1 MCGICGFTHAQPK
14 DAQVLK
20 NMCDIMAHRGPDGE
34 GAYLANGI
42 ALGHRRLSLIDLEG
56 GYQPMVRKSNH
67 HVSELIS
74 AGQALGTNKKPNDI
88 PVVSQNGEYAI
99 VFNGEIYNYRDLA
112 AVLKAEGW
120 VLKTTSDT
128 EVLLTGY
135 IAWGEKVLDRIRGMF
150 AFAIWDEQKQI
161 LFCARDFF
169 GIKPFYYTVQ
179 QEQFIFASEIK
190 SILEHPAYERELN
203 REALEQ
209 YLSFQ
214 FSALP
219 ETFFKGIYKLPPAH
233 SMVVHPD
240 GHIEMKQYWSPLF
253 NEASEGCSLHEA
265 AERVG
270 EAMRESVHYHNVA
283 DVEVGSFMSS
293 GIDSSYMAA
302 LLAQENPLVQT
313 FTVGFSEYEGERD
326 EISWAAEL
334 AEKLDVSN
342 TNKYITQD
350 EYWKALPYVQWH
362 MDEPSGDPS
371 AVALFFV
378 DQIASKKVKAV
389 LSGEGADELFGGY
402 KIYQAPMA
410 TDRLGKLPKPLL
422 RASAALLRKLGI
434 RGANFLERASETVA
448 EWYYTNANG
457 VSFTVEERERI
468 LKNPVKAPDPLE
480 VVSPDYQEAQ
490 DHDFDEPT
498 QMQYV
503 DIRNWLVGDI
513 LLKTD
518 KMAMAHSLESRVPF
532 LDKEVFAAAS
542 VLPLDMRVTPEQTK
556 VALRKASL
564 TAIPTDWAQKEK
576 LGFPVPVAAWL
587 REPANAQRVKTWFE
601 SPEAQLF
608 FNKDELDRLLNE
620 HLAGADRSRK
630 IFIVWMFL
638 MWYRMYFVERTSP
651 YQAEETPTT
660 YFPGNYLNNPNQ
672 SPTKTTE

>member
-1 MCGICGFTHAQPK
+1 
-14 DAQVLK
+14 
-20 NMCDIMAHRGPDGE
+20 
-34 GAYLANGI
+34 
-42 ALGHRRLSLIDLEG
+42 
-56 GYQPMVRKSNH
+56 
-67 HVSELIS
+67 
-74 AGQALGTNKKPNDI
+74 
-88 PVVSQNGEYAI
+88 
-99 VFNGEIYNYRDLA
+99 
-112 AVLKAEGW
+112 
-120 VLKTTSDT
+120 
-128 EVLLTGY
+128 
-135 IAWGEKVLDRIRGMF
+135 
-150 AFAIWDEQKQI
+150 
-161 LFCARDFF
+161 
-169 GIKPFYYTVQ
+169 
-179 QEQFIFASEIK
+179 
-190 SILEHPAYERELN
+190 
-203 REALEQ
+203 
-209 YLSFQ
+209 
-214 FSALP
+214 
-219 ETFFKGIYKLPPAH
+219 
-233 SMVVHPD
+233 
-240 GHIEMKQYWSPLF
+240 
-253 NEASEGCSLHEA
+253 
-265 AERVG
+265 
-270 EAMRESVHYHNVA
+270 
-283 DVEVGSFMSS
+283 MSS

-326 EISWAAEL
+326 EISWATEL

-342 TNKYITQD
+342 TSKHITQD

-378 DQIASKKVKAV
+378 DYLASQKVKAV

-410 TDRLGKLPKPLL
+410 TDRLGKLPRPLL
-422 RASAALLRKLGI
+422 RAGATLLRKLGI

-448 EWYYTNANG
+448 DWYYTNANG
-457 VSFTVEERERI
+457 VSFTVEERERV
-468 LKNPVKAPDPLE
+468 LKDPVKAPDPLE
-480 VVSPDYQEAQ
+480 IVSSDYQEAQ
-490 DHDFDEPT
+490 NHDFDEPT

-542 VLPLDMRVTPEQTK
+542 ALPLAMRVTPEQTK

-564 TAIPTDWAQKEK
+564 TAIPIDWAQKEK

-601 SPEAQLF
+601 GPEAQLF

-638 MWYRMYFVERTSP
+638 MWYRMYFYRAHIT
-651 YQAEETPTT
+651 
-660 YFPGNYLNNPNQ
+660 L
-672 SPTKTTE
+672 